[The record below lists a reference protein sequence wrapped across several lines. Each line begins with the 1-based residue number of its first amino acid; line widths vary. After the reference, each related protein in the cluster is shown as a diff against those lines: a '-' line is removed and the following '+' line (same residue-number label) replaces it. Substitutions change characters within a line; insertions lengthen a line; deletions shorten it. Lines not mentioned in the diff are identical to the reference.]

1 MKVHYKVREHVKSRI
16 MFALYMSIVH
26 SSSSGNIFGIYVIK
40 GSYLCFNIGGGHNN
54 TSCIYISIQ
63 YYKSQPI
70 KARKVFTL

>member
-40 GSYLCFNIGGGHNN
+40 GSYLCFNIGGG
-54 TSCIYISIQ
+54 
-63 YYKSQPI
+63 SQ
-70 KARKVFTL
+70 